1 MGMSASQARFLCLT
15 ARKSNVEFEGQQ
27 INQQRTSLSNTSGA
41 YYSELCNMSVPTPPS
56 LDEFTKVSYV
66 FNDGA
71 FSNTITS
78 MIAKQGGKYSI
89 SYIQQ
94 WQDDY
99 SIVSAA
105 SSVVSRNQT
114 DSTNWVLLSEEEK
127 NNIKYFY
134 ITNLEFDE
142 YIEVHKENRIDGGG
156 IEYYYCA
163 DPNNTDEKTY
173 IDINEHNKVTAAL
186 VDENADNPK
195 DAVTLLKKDPS
206 GNYFKEG
213 TITTYT
219 YSIGSAKLR
228 KLGSTPTDKEN
239 DPYLRNLSDEQ
250 IKDLMAQEGYYKDL
264 LNEKNGN
271 LTNLEDYYVRYIKD
285 ATTGA
290 YVPYFYSASD
300 IESEKYNDTGLATEG
315 MNCYTI
321 GSATKTKEVLN
332 QFAKVEKDSTGRYIG
347 IKIYTDDKFNEET
360 AIEYSLTTNTTTDEA
375 AYEDAMNKYNYE
387 QFQYDQKVQEINS
400 KIEII
405 QQQDKSLELELKHLD
420 TEQSAIDAELDAVK
434 KVISKNVDSSFKT
447 FSA

>member
-1 MGMSASQARFLCLT
+1 
-15 ARKSNVEFEGQQ
+15 
-27 INQQRTSLSNTSGA
+27 
-41 YYSELCNMSVPTPPS
+41 
-56 LDEFTKVSYV
+56 
-66 FNDGA
+66 
-71 FSNTITS
+71 
-78 MIAKQGGKYSI
+78 
-89 SYIQQ
+89 
-94 WQDDY
+94 
-99 SIVSAA
+99 
-105 SSVVSRNQT
+105 
-114 DSTNWVLLSEEEK
+114 
-127 NNIKYFY
+127 
-134 ITNLEFDE
+134 
-142 YIEVHKENRIDGGG
+142 
-156 IEYYYCA
+156 
-163 DPNNTDEKTY
+163 
-173 IDINEHNKVTAAL
+173 
-186 VDENADNPK
+186 
-195 DAVTLLKKDPS
+195 
-206 GNYFKEG
+206 
-213 TITTYT
+213 
-219 YSIGSAKLR
+219 
-228 KLGSTPTDKEN
+228 
-239 DPYLRNLSDEQ
+239 
-250 IKDLMAQEGYYKDL
+250 MAQEGYYKQL

-332 QFAKVEKDSTGRYIG
+332 QHGVVEKDSTGRYIG
-347 IKIYTDDKFNEET
+347 IVLYDVDENGNNIEET
-360 AIEYSLTTNTTTDEA
+360 KKEYSLITNTTTDEA